1 MRALLVGAVL
11 VSFVPQ
17 QTAQAPVRAGSGIVD
32 PKLISNVQPKYTPEA
47 MKAKIQGS
55 VELEAIVLT
64 DGTVGDVRV
73 LKSLDKDL
81 GLDQAAIAAAKQW
94 KFRPGTDRSGNPLPV
109 IITLILDFRLRDR
122 ADELPTLPVRAP
134 ILSEVPQ
141 DFRLDARVFGALGLQ
156 SPVLA
161 ASVEPKYTSAAMLAK
176 IQGTVDVDVVIGPDG
191 RVARARVARSLDV
204 VNGLDVNALAAAKE
218 WTFSPGLEG
227 GQPVPVL
234 ARLTLNFRLH

>member
-1 MRALLVGAVL
+1 MRALLVGAML
-11 VSFVPQ
+11 VSLIPQ
-17 QTAQAPVRAGSGIVD
+17 QPAQAPVRPGNGIVE
-32 PKLISNVQPKYTPEA
+32 PKLVRSVQPRYTPEA
-47 MKAKIQGS
+47 MKAKVQGT
-55 VELEAIVLT
+55 VELEAVVLT
-64 DGTVGDVRV
+64 DGTVGDVTIT
-73 LKSLDKDL
+73 KSLDKQQ

-94 KFRPGTDRSGNPLPV
+94 TFRPGVDRSGNPVPV
-109 IITLILDFRLRDR
+109 IVSLKLEFKLMDR
-122 ADELPTLPVRAP
+122 ADQLPTLPVRAP

-218 WTFSPGLEG
+218 WTFTPGLEG